1 MNKKILILIGV
12 VMLFLASDTS
22 AFLLPKCSVNSH
34 VPDFTNENKLPT
46 SPGDYIR
53 FIISD
58 WRIRSYK
65 IHIPPTYNGNT
76 PTSLVLAL
84 HGGGGRSQTMEK
96 KTEFSEKA
104 DEEGFIAV
112 YPNGISRFLLL
123 MRTWNAGHC
132 CGIALEK
139 NIDDVKFIRELVNK
153 LQLQLNIDPS
163 RIYITGHSN
172 GAMMAYRLGTEL
184 SDVIAAI
191 APCAGTIGGKTT
203 EDSPLYV
210 IPEPDYPVSV
220 IALHGKLDENVPYD
234 GGRGEN
240 TSGSR
245 IDLSVN
251 ESISFWV
258 QHNECNPIPQTN
270 ISESGNIVTDTYS
283 GGKNGTEVVLCTIV
297 NGEHWWPGSDKD
309 PYQEISATDVI
320 WDFFESHPK
329 Q

>member
-12 VMLFLASDTS
+12 TILFLVPNTF
-22 AFLLPKCSVNSH
+22 AFLLPISQVRSY
-34 VPDFTNENKLPT
+34 VLETTSENKFPT
-46 SPGDYIR
+46 STGNHMQ
-53 FIISD
+53 FMISD
-58 WRIRSYK
+58 WRIRSYRV
-65 IHIPPTYNGNT
+65 HIPPTYNGNT
-76 PTSLVLAL
+76 PTSLVLVL

-112 YPNGISRFLLL
+112 YPNGISRFLLF

-139 NIDDVKFIRELVNK
+139 NIDDVKFIRELIDK

-172 GAMMAYRLGTEL
+172 GAMMAYRLGAEL
-184 SDVIAAI
+184 SDIIAAI
-191 APCAGTIGGKTT
+191 APCAGTIGGKAT
-203 EDSPLYV
+203 ENSPLCV

-220 IALHGKLDENVPYD
+220 IALHGKLDENVPYA
-234 GGRGEN
+234 GGHGVK

-245 IDLSVN
+245 IDLSVD

-270 ISESGNIVTDTYS
+270 ISESGNIIIDTYS
-283 GGKNGTEVVLCTIV
+283 GGKNSTEVVLYTIV

-309 PYQEISATDVI
+309 PYQEISATDII
-320 WDFFESHPK
+320 WDFFENHPK